1 MNTSSYDKIN
11 KYKSLCNTELEL
23 FNDCLKNNVNNTD
36 HNQCKLIHNLLI
48 KCKEFKKFKE
58 SEINRMDSK

>member
-1 MNTSSYDKIN
+1 MNTNLHDKIN

-23 FNDCLKNNVNNTD
+23 FNDCLKNNVNNNGKD
-36 HNQCKLIHNLLI
+36 SCKLIHNLLI

-58 SEINRMDSK
+58 SEINRLNSK